1 MLSSILLNPDPI
13 RRTPSPFD
21 LNSPH
26 VTRKQIEKAVGF
38 RIRNIKYYQ
47 RALVHKSI
55 QKNVRKSQHAPDY
68 MKRSNETIEFLGDS
82 VLGMIIAEYL
92 FRKYPEQDEGF
103 LTRLRTRIV

>member
-1 MLSSILLNPDPI
+1 MLSSILLNPDPV

-55 QKNVRKSQHAPDY
+55 Q
-68 MKRSNETIEFLGDS
+68 
-82 VLGMIIAEYL
+82 
-92 FRKYPEQDEGF
+92 
-103 LTRLRTRIV
+103 